1 MAGVVRPPGAPYS
14 PSPVPGPGAPI
25 GAKHRKKDK
34 HSSKGWSAGERTIW
48 LKKREF
54 YWEMGGTLRQFA
66 ALGTVSKP
74 LCSPAAFQYRPP
86 GADQGDR
93 QGDVEHASVY
103 DARFRFVKNTFPVAI
118 VVQSDI
124 RGRVYGGSSRGDTYE
139 RGVVIIPGNTMLE
152 YAGADGQFLLP
163 NPQLDNLVVQEF
175 CKDAGRDLISECTPT
190 GEEDEFLVPHDS
202 PLVKIMER
210 NEPFIGAKY
219 PGFRVHRNR
228 VGTKYL
234 INADIVRQANRF
246 FVNEIAKKMPHISLS
261 KLSFGLSRYDAPW
274 LADVIPG
281 ARQEANTRL
290 MDSYNVVSFMI
301 EMTYSLPFN

>member
-1 MAGVVRPPGAPYS
+1 MAGVVRPPGVSFAPSSS
-14 PSPVPGPGAPI
+14 PAPSAPI
-25 GAKHRKKDK
+25 GAKHKKKAK
-34 HSSKGWSAGERTIW
+34 HSKWSSGERTVW

-54 YWEMGGTLRQFA
+54 FWEMSGTMRQFA

-74 LCSPAAFQYRPP
+74 LCSPAAFQYRAP
-86 GADQGDR
+86 GTDQGDR

-118 VVQSDI
+118 VLQSDI

-152 YAGADGQFLLP
+152 YSGADGQFLLP
-163 NPQLDNLVVQEF
+163 NPQLNNSVVQEF
-175 CKDAGRDLISECTPT
+175 CMDAGRDLIRECIPT
-190 GEEDEFLVPHDS
+190 GENDEYLVPHDS
-202 PLVKIMER
+202 PLVRIMER

-219 PGFRVHRNR
+219 PGFRVNRNR

-234 INADIVRQANRF
+234 INADIVHQANRF
-246 FVNEIAKKMPHISLS
+246 FTNEIAKKMPHISLS

-281 ARQEANTRL
+281 ARQDANSRL
-290 MDSYNVVSFMI
+290 MDSHCVVSFMI